1 MSAYVIADIEVLD
14 PVAYEEYK
22 RLAGPTPAQFGGR
35 YIVRGAPVQIVE
47 GTWSPRRLV
56 VLEFPSLEQARAWY
70 ESEEYSRARAIRH
83 QAARSHLIFVEGVT
97 TA

>member
-1 MSAYVIADIEVLD
+1 MPAYVIADIEVLD

-35 YIVRGAPVQIVE
+35 YIVRGGPVQVVE
-47 GTWSPRRLV
+47 GTWSPKRLV
-56 VLEFPSLEQARAWY
+56 VLEFSSLEQAKAWY

-83 QAARSHLIFVEGVT
+83 QSARSHLIFVEGV
-97 TA
+97 